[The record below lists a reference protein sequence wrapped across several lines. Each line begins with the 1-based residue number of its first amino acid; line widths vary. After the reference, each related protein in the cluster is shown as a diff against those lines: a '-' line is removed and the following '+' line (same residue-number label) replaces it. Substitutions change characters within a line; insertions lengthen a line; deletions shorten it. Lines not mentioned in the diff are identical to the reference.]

1 MKNKYFLT
9 TLLVGSLALSMNFTS
24 LAGQWQQDS
33 KGWWYQEDGGSYPS
47 NTWKEIEGKQYY
59 FNQDG
64 YLVEENK
71 NSNYF
76 VRETKVVTTDASVIY
91 SLNSGLYVANLDGSG
106 AKKINS
112 STPYFVVGVDNK
124 IYYTLAGV
132 LYRINMDGSSLETLH
147 VTPEPDYRFS
157 VSFANNT
164 GIATTRGFYD
174 ISSNQ
179 FIDGRKESLSISDL
193 LNKPATSSL
202 QSAIPNKNYRYTKVT
217 SCNGDYVIV
226 YTYNDDSSKSILNP
240 YSLTGEYII
249 NTKTNKCVASLQGED
264 LSESEEIVISSVDEN
279 GLLIRKFKELYRV
292 ENFSLV
298 KVADINQQATHYTV
312 KNGLLY
318 YIENDKK
325 IVISTIGTAALPK

>member
-1 MKNKYFLT
+1 MSIFL
-9 TLLVGSLALSMNFTS
+9 SSTS
-24 LAGQWQQDS
+24 LAGQWQQDF
-33 KGWWYQEDGGSYPS
+33 KGWWYQEDDGSYPS

-59 FNQDG
+59 FNQNG

-91 SLNSGLYVANLDGSG
+91 SLDSGLYIANLDGSG

-112 STPYFVVGVDNK
+112 SASYFVTGVDNK

-132 LYRINMDGSSLETLH
+132 LYRINMDGSGLETLY

-157 VSFANNT
+157 VSFANST

-193 LNKPATSSL
+193 LNKSATSSL

-226 YTYNDDSSKSILNP
+226 YTYNDDSSKSILNT

-264 LSESEEIVISSVDEN
+264 LSESEELSIASVDEN
-279 GLLIRKFKELYRV
+279 GLLIAKYKELYRV
-292 ENFSLV
+292 ENDSLV
-298 KVADINQQATHYTV
+298 KVADVSQRPTDYTV
-312 KNGLLY
+312 KNGILY
-318 YIENDKK
+318 YVDNSEEIIITN
-325 IVISTIGTAALPK
+325 IGTAELPK